1 MEEDGELSLSQALWS
16 QSTISADE
24 STATGTQSSKSSQAT
39 SAIEGNGV
47 GGGDDADDQDHIGNV
62 DQERYTIVFEES
74 SPNSPWISR
83 PIFRG
88 HVAEV
93 EKRIYQ
99 RWKNGYIYAV
109 KVI

>member
-47 GGGDDADDQDHIGNV
+47 GGGDDADDQDHIGNF

-83 PIFRG
+83 PISRG

-93 EKRIYQ
+93 EKRIYLCS
-99 RWKNGYIYAV
+99 
-109 KVI
+109 